1 MVSTRTFLFAALA
14 AVVSAAPPCPPP
26 GPPKSTVNYTLPSIG
41 GGAPDLV
48 PPADNLVVKKI
59 AVGHGIQNY
68 TCGSTTGDS
77 IAAGAV
83 AVLYDVTSFYP
94 GTKRTGIRKDLW
106 DSLPSRALWEQPLP
120 LNKLAGSQFGAD
132 PVAPFPSPAADLRL
146 RGVPAA
152 AKFLGHHYFDIE
164 GVPTFDLSA
173 GAAGAGA
180 GGLRAAVAKVDS
192 KSAPATADKG
202 ILATGAVPWLR
213 LDDNGRGGSRGIA
226 SVFRVVTAGG
236 NLQSCSVAGEGVQSI
251 PYTAFYW
258 FYG

>member
-1 MVSTRTFLFAALA
+1 MFSTGTFLFAALA

-26 GPPKSTVNYTLPSIG
+26 GPPNSTVNYTLPSIG
-41 GGAPDLV
+41 GGAPDLL

-68 TCGSTTGDS
+68 TCGSSTTGDS

-120 LNKLAGSQFGAD
+120 LNRLAGSRFGAD
-132 PVAPFPSPAADLRL
+132 PVAPFPANPAADLRL
-146 RGVPAA
+146 RGLPAA
-152 AKFLGHHYFDIE
+152 ARFLGHHYFDID
-164 GVPTFDLSA
+164 GVPTFDLP
-173 GAAGAGA
+173 AAAA
-180 GGLRAAVAKVDS
+180 GGLRAAVARVDS
-192 KSAPATADKG
+192 ESAPATADKG
-202 ILATGAVPWLR
+202 VLATGAVPWLR
-213 LDDNGRGGSRGIA
+213 LDDNGRGGSRGVA

-236 NLQSCSVAGEGVQSI
+236 NPQSCSVAGEGVQSI
-251 PYTAFYW
+251 PYAAFYW